1 MGKTVH
7 SSIGGRGPRYS
18 EPQFMLESV
27 LRGLVSAAMAVMLVA
42 GGPRAGASADLA
54 SPTWVAVVSHAWHT
68 DIAVRMSDIA
78 GTHWP
83 DAQRFPGATFI
94 EVGWGDR
101 DFFMAPRETLGLAW
115 QAAFRSRGSALRV
128 IWVDGALDQ
137 YFVHSDVV
145 EIPIA
150 RAALVPLVAYFR
162 SSYALTPAGE
172 PIDLGPGPLPTSRYY
187 LATGRYQ
194 VFSSSNQWT
203 ARALRSAGLPF
214 IPERSLTVGAV
225 LCQAAQIGRVVRL
238 RYDCAAPPSA
248 TPGQT
253 P

>member
-1 MGKTVH
+1 MAGSALRVLTSVAVVV
-7 SSIGGRGPRYS
+7 
-18 EPQFMLESV
+18 MLE
-27 LRGLVSAAMAVMLVA
+27 AW
-42 GGPRAGASADLA
+42 GPTAGASPPSA
-54 SPTWVAVVSHAWHT
+54 SQTWIAVVSHAWHT
-68 DIAVRMSDIA
+68 DIAVRMSDIT
-78 GTHWP
+78 GTNWP
-83 DAQRFPGATFI
+83 DAHRFPEAAFI
-94 EVGWGDR
+94 EIGWGDR
-101 DFFMAPRETLGLAW
+101 DFFMAPRETVALAL
-115 QAAFRSRGSALRV
+115 QAAFRSRASALRV
-128 IWVDGALDQ
+128 IWVDGAVDQ

-150 RAALVPLVAYFR
+150 RAALLPLVAYFR

-172 PIDLGPGPLPTSRYY
+172 PIDLGPGPLPASRYY

-238 RYDCAAPPSA
+238 RYDCAPPPSA